1 MKNRHQV
8 QRWDGW
14 GVGTGRG
21 NSLCGSL
28 EGLKQAEFWGGMAR
42 GAVYRPE
49 IGKVGRG
56 LVGRMHG
63 VWTSS

>member
-1 MKNRHQV
+1 MKDRHQV
-8 QRWDGW
+8 QRWDRW

-28 EGLKQAEFWGGMAR
+28 EGLKKAEFWGGVAR
-42 GAVYRPE
+42 GAVYRHE

-56 LVGRMHG
+56 LVGHMCG
-63 VWTSS
+63 VWASS

>member
-1 MKNRHQV
+1 M
-8 QRWDGW
+8 
-14 GVGTGRG
+14 GTGRG

-63 VWTSS
+63 V